1 LEVKR
6 DIDISITKGFAFVVL
21 GEKRPFFKKNVDMA
35 RFKELQIF
43 DLSDFNGL
51 SKGKPRRGNAGCSD
65 FGSMEALKA
74 Y

>member
-1 LEVKR
+1 
-6 DIDISITKGFAFVVL
+6 L